1 GHAEEYGADT
11 L

>member
-1 GHAEEYGADT
+1 GHAEEYGAET

>member
-1 GHAEEYGADT
+1 GRAEEYGADT